1 MEVKLAQISGVV
13 VEDLNTTFGYV
24 KKDETR
30 DEIEQIKE
38 NIDNN
43 IDENVEIKSLSTI
56 KNKSI
61 ILDYIE
67 RFFKRTIDI
76 IGGLFGVLLLIP
88 LTIFVA
94 ILNFINKDKGPI
106 FYCQDRIGKNGKH
119 FKMFK
124 YRTMVTN
131 ADEKLNKLLEED
143 EEARQEWY
151 ENRKLK
157 NDPRIT
163 KIGKILRK
171 TSLDEFPQFINVLL
185 GEMSIVGP
193 RAVVDDEIEK
203 FGIYKKDV
211 LSVKPGITGYWAA
224 NGRSNTSY
232 QERVFMEHKYIREF
246 SVWMDI
252 KILFKTVES
261 VIKKEGAV

>member
-1 MEVKLAQISGVV
+1 MNINIIQVEDVIKYWGDKMEVKLAEISGVV

-24 KKDETR
+24 QKDETR
-30 DEIEQIKE
+30 DEIEEIKE

-43 IDENVEIKSLSTI
+43 IDENVKIKSLSTI

-124 YRTMVTN
+124 YRTMVIN
-131 ADEKLNKLLEED
+131 ADEKLKKLLQED
-143 EEARQEWY
+143 EEARQEY
-151 ENRKLK
+151 KKYKKLK
-157 NDPRIT
+157 NDPRVT
-163 KIGKILRK
+163 KAGNFLRK
-171 TSLDEFPQFINVLL
+171 TSLDEMPQLL
-185 GEMSIVGP
+185 HLLT
-193 RAVVDDEIEK
+193 R
-203 FGIYKKDV
+203 
-211 LSVKPGITGYWAA
+211 
-224 NGRSNTSY
+224 
-232 QERVFMEHKYIREF
+232 
-246 SVWMDI
+246 
-252 KILFKTVES
+252 
-261 VIKKEGAV
+261 

>member
-1 MEVKLAQISGVV
+1 MEVKLAEISGVV

-30 DEIEQIKE
+30 DKIEQIKE

-131 ADEKLNKLLEED
+131 ADEKLEKLLQED

-171 TSLDEFPQFINVLL
+171 TSLDEFPQFLNVLR
-185 GEMSIVGP
+185 GDMSIVGP
-193 RAVVDDEIEK
+193 RAVVDGEIEK

-224 NGRSNTSY
+224 NGRSNTTY
-232 QERVFMEHKYIREF
+232 EERVFMEHKYIREF
-246 SVWMDI
+246 SIWMDI
-252 KILFKTVES
+252 KILLRTVES
-261 VIKKEGAV
+261 VLRKEGAV